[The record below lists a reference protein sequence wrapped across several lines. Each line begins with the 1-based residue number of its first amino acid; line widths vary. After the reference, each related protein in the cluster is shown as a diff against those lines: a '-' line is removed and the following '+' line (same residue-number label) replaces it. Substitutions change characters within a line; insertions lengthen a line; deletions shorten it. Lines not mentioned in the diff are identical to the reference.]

1 MARILVN
8 ELEHTAEPAP
18 ETWGELL
25 ERLDCASATDGRIVT
40 AARFDGVEEP
50 SFRDEALKATR
61 LANWQTVEVRT
72 DLPRRLLASCL
83 REVSTGVEAM
93 RTAVLR
99 LASLFRGADV
109 SMASAGLSH
118 VAADLQTLVGLVNTL
133 SGPLGLDLASF
144 RADDGTI
151 ADHMQALEQH
161 LEAIVQAQS
170 DRDWLTVADVLEYD
184 LEPSL
189 GSWERIFA
197 SLAALVPADPATVQA
212 VS

>member
-8 ELEHTAEPAP
+8 DLEQTAEPAP
-18 ETWGELL
+18 NTWGELL
-25 ERLDCASATDGRIVT
+25 DQLDCASEAHGRIVT

-50 SFRDEALKATR
+50 SFRDDALKASR
-61 LANWQTVEVRT
+61 LDDWNTVEIKT
-72 DLPRRLLASCL
+72 DAPRRLLASCL
-83 REVSTGVEAM
+83 EDVATGVSAM

-109 SMASAGLSH
+109 SMASAGLGH
-118 VAADLQTLVGLVNTL
+118 VAADLRTLVELVNTL
-133 SGPLGLDLASF
+133 SGPLGVDLGSF
-144 RADDGTI
+144 RADNQSI

-161 LEAIVQAQS
+161 VQAIVQAQG

-189 GSWERIFA
+189 AGWERIFA
-197 SLAALVPADPATVQA
+197 SLAALVPGEAASVQA
-212 VS
+212 TS